1 MKRLALFLF
10 ALIVLPLSVQAKVVS
25 GLEHLF
31 DSQVELVSNKRVAVV
46 ANHTAV
52 DSKGVHLVDRLQ
64 KVATVVAVFAPEH
77 GFRGDVEAGGK
88 VETKRNRDSFSIYSL
103 YGTNRT
109 PTPEMLKG
117 VDVIVYDIQDV
128 GVKFYTYIS
137 SLFLVMTAAA
147 RDGIPVVVLDRPNP
161 IGGVQVAGPATNPA
175 YTSFVGVIPLP
186 IRYGLTVGELAHLF
200 NNETYAGFTI
210 GCDLT
215 VVKMQGYQRDMAYQE
230 TGLPWIAPSP
240 NLPTVESALMYP
252 GTCLF
257 EATNL
262 SEGRGTELPFLTVGA
277 PFIDAKKWLAAVPKD
292 AFDGFSAEPIEFT
305 PKQIP
310 GKSEN
315 PKFKNEKCYGLR
327 LGVKSAD
334 AEPIRL
340 AVTLICAAKQLYPNE
355 IKTRSFMN
363 LLWGNE
369 NLRSMLEASADVDA
383 ILKTIGEDT
392 ERFQSMRTKY
402 LLYDDSKQN
411 DSGLTPNKIRNGA
424 FQYPFTDNERPD
436 IKFVD
441 GDSEGKMPMGN
452 EQSVYFAKLGQA
464 MDFADLNHDGA
475 VDAVFE
481 MAVNTGG
488 TGTFHYLVCA
498 VSDNGEP
505 KQVAEFFLGDRIAVN
520 KITILTPE
528 VIEIERL
535 KSAPDDA
542 ACCPSLKV
550 REYYSFDGGSLSLI
564 GEVKIDDVK
573 Y

>member
-1 MKRLALFLF
+1 MNRLCF
-10 ALIVLPLSVQAKVVS
+10 AIVGFVFVFNSHAGVTT
-25 GLEHLF
+25 GLERLF

-52 DSKGVHLVDRLQ
+52 DSEGVHLVDRLQ
-64 KVATVVAVFAPEH
+64 KVATVKAVFAPEH

-88 VETKRNRDSFSIYSL
+88 VATEKNDDFSIYSL
-103 YGTNRT
+103 YGANRT
-109 PTPEMLKG
+109 PTKDMLKG

-137 SLFLVMTAAA
+137 SLYLVMNAAA
-147 RDGIPVVVLDRPNP
+147 RDDIPVVVLDRPNP

-186 IRYGLTVGELAHLF
+186 IRYGLTVGELAQLF
-200 NNETYAGFTI
+200 NNENYAGFTI

-215 VVKMQGYQRDMAYQE
+215 VVKMQGYQRDMTYEE
-230 TGLPWIAPSP
+230 TGLKWIAPSP

-315 PKFKNEKCYGLR
+315 PKFKDKKCHGLR
-327 LGVKSAD
+327 LGVKSQD

-340 AVTLICAAKQLYPNE
+340 AVALLCAAKTLYPDQVT
-355 IKTRSFMN
+355 TRSFMN

-369 NLRSMLEASADVDA
+369 NLRAMLEAGADADA
-383 ILKTIGEDT
+383 IMKTIGKNT
-392 ERFQSMRTKY
+392 ERFKVVRNQY
-402 LLYDDSKQN
+402 LIYGKKTELD
-411 DSGLTPNKIRNGA
+411 LTPEKILNGV
-424 FQYPFTDNERPD
+424 FQYPNERQS
-436 IKFVD
+436 ISFSNGEAE
-441 GDSEGKMPMGN
+441 GDDLPIGN
-452 EQSVYFAKLGQA
+452 EKSVYFAKLGQA
-464 MDFADLNHDGA
+464 MDFADLNQDGSD
-475 VDAVFE
+475 DAIFV
-481 MAVNTGG
+481 MMVNTGG
-488 TGTFHYLVCA
+488 TGHFNYLVCA
-498 VSDNGEP
+498 LNENGKP
-505 KQVAEFFLGDRIAVN
+505 KQVAEFFLGDRIVVN

-535 KSAPDDA
+535 KSAPGDA

>member
-10 ALIVLPLSVQAKVVS
+10 AVIVLPLSVQAKVVS
-25 GLEHLF
+25 GLERLF
-31 DSQVELVSNKRVAVV
+31 DNQAYLVNNKRVAVV

-52 DSKGVHLVDRLQ
+52 DSKGFHLVDRLQ

-88 VETKRNRDSFSIYSL
+88 VETEKKDAFAIYSL
-103 YGTNRT
+103 YGAHRT
-109 PTPEMLKG
+109 PTPQMLEG

-137 SLFLVMTAAA
+137 SLFLVMSAAA

-161 IGGVQVAGPATNPA
+161 IGGVQIAGPATNPA

-186 IRYGLTVGELAHLF
+186 IRYGLTEVLLPKE
-200 NNETYAGFTI
+200 
-210 GCDLT
+210 T
-215 VVKMQGYQRDMAYQE
+215 VVEMRGYQRDMSYEE

-292 AFDGFSAEPIEFT
+292 ALDGFSAEPIEFT
-305 PKQIP
+305 PVQVP

-315 PKFKNEKCYGLR
+315 PKFKDKKCYGLR

-340 AVTLICAAKQLYPNE
+340 AVALICAAKQLYPDE

-369 NLRSMLEASADVDA
+369 NLHSMLEASADVDA
-383 ILKTIGEDT
+383 IMKTIGEDT

-402 LLYDDSKQN
+402 LLYDGSKQD
-411 DSGLTPNKIRNGA
+411 DSGLTPNKIRNGT
-424 FQYPFTDNERPD
+424 FQYPFADNERPD
-436 IKFVD
+436 IKFKE
-441 GDSEGKMPMGN
+441 GDSKGEIPVGTEK
-452 EQSVYFAKLGQA
+452 SVYFAKLGQA
-464 MDFADLNHDGA
+464 MDFADLNQDGQN
-475 VDAVFE
+475 DAVFV
-481 MAVNTGG
+481 MMVNTGG
-488 TGTFHYLVCA
+488 TGHFNYLVCA
-498 VSDNGEP
+498 LNENGKP
-505 KQVAEFFLGDRIAVN
+505 KQVAEFFLGDRIVVN

-528 VIEIERL
+528 VIEIVRL
-535 KSAPDDA
+535 KSAPGDA

-550 REYYSFDGGSLSLI
+550 REYYSLDGSSLSLI
-564 GEVKIDDVK
+564 GEVKIGEVM